1 MPRFGRY
8 AFGWWAAWGNWNV
21 EFPRPR
27 YWRYHGPVHVWWSHP
42 DAGKDDNP

>member
-8 AFGWWAAWGNWNV
+8 AFGWWAALGNWNV
-21 EFPRPR
+21 EFPRLR
-27 YWRYHGPVHVWWSHP
+27 YWRYHNPVHIWWSHP